1 MKKYTV
7 SQLLSL
13 LGMPVLT
20 AVLGL
25 ILLVN
30 PDSAVSLVGKL
41 LGWVCVIGALAF
53 AFGGSGRRNVVGGI
67 VLGALGVWM
76 LCNPLFL
83 AKILSRVLGVFLLLR
98 GIQDGRLHWQGKL
111 VLTPGLI
118 LAAAAALIGFV
129 LVLMPLSTSRVF
141 FRIIGIILICV
152 GAAEGIDRLRGRKL
166 LDGGEDPNIID
177 VEKL

>member
-7 SQLLSL
+7 SQWLSL

-30 PDSAVSLVGKL
+30 PDIAVSLVGKI

-53 AFGGSGRRNVVGGI
+53 AFGGSGRRNVAGGI
-67 VLGALGVWM
+67 LLGALGVWM

-98 GIQDGRLHWQGKL
+98 GIQDGRAHWSGQL
-111 VLTPGLI
+111 RLTPGLVF
-118 LAAAAALIGFV
+118 AAATTLIGVV
-129 LVLMPLSTSRVF
+129 LILVPLATSRLVF
-141 FRIIGIILICV
+141 SFIGIILICV
-152 GAAEGIDRLRGRKL
+152 GAAEGFDRMKGRKL